1 MLQGENLTSASVK
14 RETQLSAELPV
25 FFFLFLLALFVYAQ
39 QCSCGTVDF
48 MAPWLAV

>member
-14 RETQLSAELPV
+14 REIQLSAELPV
-25 FFFLFLLALFVYAQ
+25 VFFFLLALFVYAQ

-48 MAPWLAV
+48 MVPWLAV